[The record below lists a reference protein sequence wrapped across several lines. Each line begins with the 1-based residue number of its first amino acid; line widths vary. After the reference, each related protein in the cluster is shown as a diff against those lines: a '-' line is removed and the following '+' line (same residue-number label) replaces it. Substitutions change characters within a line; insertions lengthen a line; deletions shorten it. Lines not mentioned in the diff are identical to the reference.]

1 MGRHPLGD
9 LGAGVG
15 ISVEDP
21 LDPRPLGLTELAN
34 RHRQHGY
41 QIAR

>member
-1 MGRHPLGD
+1 VSGHTLGD

-15 ISVEDP
+15 VTVEDL
-21 LDPRPLGLTELAN
+21 LDRRPLGLTELAN